1 MKNLKFVILILII
14 ASANSLIAQNL
25 RTIETYYDPYSHTQI
40 KERYTVETQQ
50 MQKHGLYQ
58 SWDKFGTIYEEIN
71 YKQGKKDGLAKQYFT
86 HNYVKTILWESS
98 SFIGKV
104 EEETTFKND
113 QFQGIRKMYS
123 INNGQY
129 FLQLEQVYES
139 GELTSEME
147 YYAPNK
153 IKHKINNDGLC
164 ERWYENGR
172 KEVEYNLKDGLEQ
185 GKATSWYK
193 NGQIDVT
200 GTYKNGVC
208 VGDWTANYPDGNLE
222 RKETYWNETG
232 LIIEK
237 KEYASNNKLAAEMK
251 STGDGLILFT
261 LYDTMTNT
269 PISKENMKYKITPD
283 ETLLIM
289 QGESSYYHK
298 GQEISKGVYKNDK
311 RVGLWKIYYDRDVK
325 EDEKTKEVFNL
336 EDAKFYRE
344 IEFDQLGNPIGK
356 VTDYYISG
364 QKQFEGTLLS
374 MNPDVYDG
382 ECNYYYSEGGIQS
395 KLYYKNRNRTG
406 KWEFFHANGR
416 LEKAVYLVNDKPDG
430 KYQEWWNDGTL
441 KEEGAY
447 KNGMF
452 VGEWK
457 GYNQDGSLNTITSYD
472 NNGDMIGSTTPKDVY
487 YNIKSNNQYNLDQM
501 LNEIEQR
508 YTMGSV
514 TFQKNTVHKSFVKAH
529 NYLSS
534 QIDGTNNYE
543 IKLNNYEKLF
553 NLSKKVA
560 ELSDEEIKE
569 MSKSLKKID
578 SLDTILNIFG
588 ID

>member
-1 MKNLKFVILILII
+1 MKSIYSII
-14 ASANSLIAQNL
+14 FLVLSLSAFSQNL
-25 RTIETYYDPYSHTQI
+25 RTIEKYYDPYSQTQI

-71 YKQGKKDGLAKQYFT
+71 YKHGEKYGLAKQYFT

-104 EEETTFKND
+104 EEEATFKND
-113 QFQGIRKMYS
+113 QFQGIRKRYS

-129 FLQLEQVYES
+129 FLQLEQVYEG
-139 GELTSEME
+139 GELTSETE

-164 ERWYENGR
+164 EKWYENEQ
-172 KEVEYNLKDGLEQ
+172 KEVEYNLKDGIEQ

-208 VGDWTANYPDGNLE
+208 VGDWTAYYHDGKLK
-222 RKETYWNETG
+222 RKETYWKETG
-232 LIIEK
+232 LSIEK
-237 KEYASNNKLAAEMK
+237 KEYTVNNKLITEIK
-251 STGDGLILFT
+251 PTGEASVLFI
-261 LYDTMTNT
+261 LYDTLTNT
-269 PISKENMKYKITPD
+269 PISKENLIYKVTPD
-283 ETLLIM
+283 EILILM
-289 QGESSYYHK
+289 NGECSYYSN

-311 RVGLWKIYYDRDVK
+311 RVGLWKIYYDKDIKEK
-325 EDEKTKEVFNL
+325 EDAEEVFNL
-336 EDAKFYRE
+336 ENAKFYRE

-356 VTDYYISG
+356 VTDHYISG
-364 QKQFEGTLLS
+364 QKQFEGALLS
-374 MNPDVYDG
+374 TNSDVYDG
-382 ECNYYYSEGGIQS
+382 ECNYYYQEGEIQS
-395 KLYYKNRNRTG
+395 KLHYKNGIRTG
-406 KWEFFHANGR
+406 KWEFFHVNGQ
-416 LEKAVYLVNDKPDG
+416 LEKVVYLVNDKPDG
-430 KYQEWWNDGTL
+430 EYQEWWNNGTL
-441 KEEGAY
+441 KEEGRY

-472 NNGDMIGSTTPKDVY
+472 DNGDMISSTTPKDIY

-501 LNEIEQR
+501 RNEIEQR

-514 TFQKNTVHKSFVKAH
+514 SFQKNTVHNAFVKAH

-543 IKLNNYEKLF
+543 IKLTYYERLF
-553 NLSKKVA
+553 NLSNRVN
-560 ELSDEEIKE
+560 ELSEEEIKA
-569 MSKSLKKID
+569 MSKSLKKVD
-578 SLDTILNIFG
+578 SPDTILNIFG
-588 ID
+588 IN